1 MMITKM
7 EDNKTL
13 FQKVST
19 ELEKQ
24 LQEYKNQ
31 YPKNMAQ
38 IIRHNFG
45 KIMVLIACAML
56 MMAMFSMSFTCMIFL
71 FVGTPGLLTFALIV
85 ASANKDEYSEDN
97 GSSLKQIESLKSQLQ
112 PLTAYPDVK
121 KYSDNFD
128 RKIEQVTAEKEA
140 YKAKF
145 KRYATIAGLVAVGIV
160 VLEIVRIQISN
171 ETGATDEILQTSD
184 QKYMDEVLDIDYN
197 KPYFTLKP
205 LQDGGKA
212 LDFSI
217 IKPYSFYY
225 VLTADGVK
233 IADNGN
239 TRHTYALIIT
249 DKDGKFA
256 PLCPKFVFSNTD
268 TQISSEKILFEPLRI
283 LLFLRDHQQELRYKI
298 EKLK

>member
-1 MMITKM
+1 MITNM

-45 KIMVLIACAML
+45 KILLVLVCSMI
-56 MMAMFSMSFTCMIFL
+56 MMAMFSMSLTCMVFL
-71 FVGTPGLLTFALIV
+71 FVGTPGLLIFALIV
-85 ASANKDEYSEDN
+85 TTSNKDEYSEDN

-128 RKIEQVTAEKEA
+128 RKIEQVTAEKET
-140 YKAKF
+140 YKANF
-145 KRYATIAGLVAVGIV
+145 KRYAITAVAVIVGIIG
-160 VLEIVRIQISN
+160 LEIVRIEISN
-171 ETGATDEILQTSD
+171 ETGATDEILKTSD
-184 QKYMDEVLDIDYN
+184 DKYMDEVLDIDYN
-197 KPYFTLKP
+197 KPYFALKP
-205 LQDGGKA
+205 LQEGGKV
-212 LDFSI
+212 LDFYTPKEYNS
-217 IKPYSFYY
+217 YY
-225 VLTADGVK
+225 LSVNGVQ
-233 IADNGN
+233 IASNNNDQ
-239 TRHTYALIIT
+239 HIYALIIT
-249 DKDGKFA
+249 DKDGKYV
-256 PLCPKFVFSNTD
+256 PRCPKFVFSNTD

-283 LLFLRDHQQELRYKI
+283 LLFLRDHQQDLRYKI
-298 EKLK
+298 EKLN